1 MVDFTKLNKLSKDQ
15 ITETK
20 KEIDI
25 NSPKKLESYN
35 PLQYKADSNRKKV
48 ELYRKIFEESQAI
61 RVEVHSCVSTI
72 IEMIEEEIPINR
84 ILAEVFFKL
93 MNLSKNPMDARE
105 RIRYL
110 AEEKNNEI
118 ARILLYEIVTIL
130 LDNMKKAYYQK
141 NSDDVGS
148 KMRLESAIKRHEELL
163 SQLSGE

>member
-1 MVDFTKLNKLSKDQ
+1 M
-15 ITETK
+15 
-20 KEIDI
+20 
-25 NSPKKLESYN
+25 
-35 PLQYKADSNRKKV
+35 
-48 ELYRKIFEESQAI
+48 
-61 RVEVHSCVSTI
+61 STI